1 MAKKTSVSIEFTD
14 LNPSDLAKVTD
25 LIDTL
30 GYAVVGY
37 SITAGDVKPKPH
49 IAYRKVDEVGTPY
62 APKHSADELKSD
74 IEGTEAVSLDIQ
86 ANTKD
91 VSLDKPKNKNRG
103 KSEEMK
109 SNIKKF
115 L

>member
-1 MAKKTSVSIEFTD
+1 MTKRTNVFIEFSD

-30 GYAVVGY
+30 GYAIVGY
-37 SITAGDVKPKPH
+37 SITANDGKLKPPPV
-49 IAYRKVDEVGTPY
+49 YRRKATEVGTPY
-62 APKHSADELKSD
+62 APKHAAEELKSD
-74 IEGTEAVSLDIQ
+74 IEDTEAVPVDIQ
-86 ANTKD
+86 ATTKN
-91 VSLDKPKNKNRG
+91 VSLEKPRNKG
-103 KSEEMK
+103 KSDEMK